1 MTEPDFNRMFER
13 FNAAQMRADR
23 ATDRVYSWA
32 MIAGL
37 FLSAVC
43 IAVVL
48 SDGVQ

>member
-23 ATDRVYSWA
+23 FRDWRHSWA

-48 SDGVQ
+48 SVRL